1 MNLHQLKSLI
11 FIFISLAS
19 VRGFT
24 AEQRGP
30 QCQPVLTVR
39 DVSPTGTEEISVLV
53 DSVKTAAEYIYKHQK
68 KVKPIDEKNLV
79 LIVSDEP
86 EKLQPFLRIEFM
98 TADLLPKIPT
108 HHQFDSP
115 GPRVAVVGLS
125 ELKRFLAPKDQIAID
140 KERVT
145 LLQSL
150 AGSIYFVQ
158 NEEAPPNS
166 MDLMLRS
173 NTKVR
178 SAVHL
183 ASIWITQKPISL
195 KTVREYPE
203 LAHIQHMFETRNVSS
218 GTSPAKGLSAERARQ
233 SRSNEGTPAFLQH
246 LDEFVDLVRST
257 PLKSVRSRLTH
268 DRSLYNWWFAL
279 TASDRY
285 HLKVPWLLI
294 FPKDVRDKLISVFDD
309 RMTQKMIN
317 ESEKLGTDHI
327 PMTEALPDKSIIK
340 RSLLNNPIS
349 AQYQPQAKKKHSND
363 PSIENDFD
371 RFEQFFVEMNAL
383 VEVTPVNTLRDR
395 IYLNPELK
403 EWFYGLH
410 SKQKPVL
417 RVPWYS
423 IFPPHVRSK
432 LMVAFSPYVPAQ
444 DLINE
449 QVKSSPAVPLEQ
461 ALAQ

>member
-1 MNLHQLKSLI
+1 MNLHQFKTPLFLLFFVTSATGLTNE
-11 FIFISLAS
+11 
-19 VRGFT
+19 R
-24 AEQRGP
+24 RGP

-39 DVSPTGTEEISVLV
+39 DVSPSGTEELSVLV
-53 DSVKTAAEYIYKHQK
+53 DSAKTAAEYIFKHHK
-68 KVKPIDEKNLV
+68 KAKPIGEKNLV

-98 TADLLPKIPT
+98 TADLLTKIPT
-108 HHQFDSP
+108 QHQFDFP
-115 GPRVAVVGLS
+115 GPRVAVVGLN
-125 ELKRFLAPKDQIAID
+125 ELKRFLAPKDQIAIE
-140 KERVT
+140 KERVS

-173 NTKVR
+173 NSKVR
-178 SAVHL
+178 NAVHL

-203 LAHIQHMFETRNVSS
+203 LAHIEHMFENRIISS
-218 GTSPAKGLSAERARQ
+218 GSTLTKGFPAERTKQ
-233 SRSNEGTPAFLQH
+233 TRSHEGTPAFLQH

-279 TASDRY
+279 TTSDRY

-309 RMTQKMIN
+309 RMTQKMVH
-317 ESEKLGTDHI
+317 ESEKLGTGHI
-327 PMTEALPDKSIIK
+327 PMTEALPDNSIIK
-340 RSLLNNPIS
+340 RSLLTNPVS
-349 AQYQPQAKKKHSND
+349 AAYQPQAKKKQTNSTANED
-363 PSIENDFD
+363 DFG
-371 RFEQFFVEMNAL
+371 RFEQFFAEMNAL
-383 VEVTPVNTLRDR
+383 VEVTPINALRDR
-395 IYLNPELK
+395 IYLNPQLK

-417 RVPWYS
+417 RVPWYL
-423 IFPPHVRSK
+423 IFPSHVRSK
-432 LMVAFSPYVPAQ
+432 LMVAFSPYVPVQ

-449 QVKSSPAVPLEQ
+449 QVKSSPAVPLDQ
-461 ALAQ
+461 AFAQ